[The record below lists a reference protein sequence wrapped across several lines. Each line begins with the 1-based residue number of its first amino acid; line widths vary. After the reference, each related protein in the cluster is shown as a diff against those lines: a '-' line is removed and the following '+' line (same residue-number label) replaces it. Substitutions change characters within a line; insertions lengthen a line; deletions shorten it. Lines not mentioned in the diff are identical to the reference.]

1 MSCPDWNALA
11 CWRHDPEAGEPAA
24 WQEALVHLDSCGLC
38 RAAALAADPTLVF
51 RRLPVLG
58 PDALDAA
65 AEADEVAAVQQAVAA
80 MRTAS
85 RLEREPRPAAPHW
98 KRWVAAAA
106 VTLTGGLGTWYELPA
121 RPSAEGEGLNAR
133 FLSPAVP
140 PTSTVPVSRRIE
152 DFDRPG
158 ARVMEFGGKDRLD
171 LNVVTIYDPSI
182 DVSSS
187 SGS

>member
-1 MSCPDWNALA
+1 VSCPDWNALA
-11 CWRHDPEAGEPAA
+11 FWRQDPEGQEPAA
-24 WQEALVHLDSCGLC
+24 WQEALVHLDACGLC

-51 RRLPVLG
+51 HRLPVLG

-65 AEADEVAAVQQAVAA
+65 AEADEVAAMQQAVAA

-85 RLEREPRPAAPHW
+85 RLEREPRRAAPHW

-121 RPSAEGEGLNAR
+121 RPNADAEDLSALPFHSSAP
-133 FLSPAVP
+133 SVVP
-140 PTSTVPVSRRIE
+140 PSQLIE
-152 DFDRPG
+152 DFDRPS
-158 ARVMEFGGKDRLD
+158 ARVQEFGGKDRWD
-171 LNVVTIYDPSI
+171 LKVAMVYDPSF
-182 DVSSS
+182 DVP